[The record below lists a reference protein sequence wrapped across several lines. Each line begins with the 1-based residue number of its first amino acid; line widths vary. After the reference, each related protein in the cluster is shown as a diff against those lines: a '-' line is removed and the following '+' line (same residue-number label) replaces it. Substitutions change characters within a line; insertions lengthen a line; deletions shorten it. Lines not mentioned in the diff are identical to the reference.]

1 MNNQITPTNEKETI
15 SMNVVDFDSIQLT
28 LASPEDIL
36 SWSSGEVT
44 KPETINYRTQK
55 AEKDGLFS
63 EKIFGPVRDYEC
75 SCGKYRRIRYKGII
89 CDKCGVEVTKSSVRR
104 ERMGHI
110 ELAIPVAHIWF
121 LRNIPSRIALML
133 NQTLS
138 DVEKVVYY
146 SSYII
151 TEVDQNLKKD
161 YIKQVEAE
169 YKHKLGDLGDGGND
183 SDEALQELLDSKQQ
197 NLDFLANL
205 EKWNIIS
212 EIDYRLMSMK
222 FAPIFKAATG
232 SAVLREIFSNIDL
245 EGELKNLEA
254 ELEVADGIKAQK
266 IIKKIRFLGG
276 LHQAGVRPEWMFLT
290 HLPVIP
296 PDLRPMVA
304 LDGGRF
310 ATSDLNDLYR
320 RVINRNNRLKKL
332 MSQRAPEVIVRNEKR
347 MLQEA
352 VDALIDNSMR
362 KGQSTTVA
370 STGQKRVLKSLAD
383 SLKGKQ
389 GRFRQNLLG
398 KRVDY
403 SARSVIVVGPN
414 LKINECGIPKTMAL
428 ELFKPFIINRLIE
441 DEFAHNIRSA
451 TRLIEQGLDIVWDIL
466 DDVIQHRYVLLN
478 RAPTL
483 HRLSIQAFKPVLIE
497 GKAIQLNP
505 MVCSPFNADF
515 DGDQMAV
522 HVPLSKE
529 AVEEAGELMISDH
542 NLIKPSDGSPSS
554 APSQDMVLGIYYTT
568 VIDETDK
575 AMQVF
580 RTFDE
585 AVTAYDHKQITLRE
599 LVEIRHESKV
609 GGKPIQTTV
618 GRIYFNEILP
628 TGFDY
633 VNEVI
638 GKKQL
643 KNLLNKALYEFTQP
657 EVGEFLDRIKKFGFA
672 EMTRSGLSWAISDF
686 TVSDKKDQLISTA
699 QNHVEEVTTQF
710 EDGLLT
716 DKERYAQIV
725 DIWSKASLEI
735 GSLVRS
741 EVDVKGPVFSMI
753 DSGARGSWGQL
764 SQMAGMK
771 GLVVSP
777 SGKIIET
784 PITSS
789 FLKGL
794 TELEYFIS
802 THGARKGLVDTALK
816 TATSGYLTRRLVDVN
831 QDIVVKEE
839 DCGDTTGLVL
849 SRRDAEEAGDSFDNF
864 VFGRKTVADIVHPET
879 QEVIVK
885 AGDFITHAQ
894 AEIINASGVEN
905 VRIRSLVSCKTI
917 RGVCQSCY
925 GIDLGRNAI
934 VKIGEAVGI
943 VTAQAIGEPA
953 TQLTM
958 RTFHQGGSAGAA
970 DVTKGLPR
978 VEEVFEARSPK
989 TQAIM
994 SSVTGVVVDIVETA
1008 GEVRVKIKTDTS
1020 KEGKKSK
1027 SDIKE
1032 LVADP
1037 VVDIVIVK
1045 VGDSIEVGQPITEG
1059 HLDLE
1064 KLYKHAGIETLTRYI
1079 IQQILEIYNSQ
1090 GAGIAIKHVEMI
1102 VRQMT
1107 SRYMVTEAGKSTYLK
1122 GQTITRDQLLEFNQ
1136 TVEAKEDLIQ
1146 VDPLLQGITKVAL
1159 NTESFL
1165 SAASFQNTTK
1175 VLIEAALFG
1184 KEDHLRGLKENVII
1198 GRLIPAGTGFDAKR
1212 YTE

>member
-36 SWSSGEVT
+36 AWSSGEVT

-183 SDEALQELLDSKQQ
+183 SDQALQELLDSKQQ
-197 NLDFLANL
+197 NLDFLASL

-245 EGELKNLEA
+245 EAELKNLEA

-575 AMQVF
+575 AVQVF

-609 GGKPIQTTV
+609 EGKPIQTTV

-628 TGFDY
+628 KGFDY

-643 KNLLNKALYEFTQP
+643 KNLLNKALYDFTQP

-989 TQAIM
+989 TQAMM
-994 SSVTGVVVDIVETA
+994 SSVAGVVVDIVETA
-1008 GEVRVKIKTDTS
+1008 GEIRVKIKTDTS
-1020 KEGKKSK
+1020 KEAKKSK

-1032 LVADP
+1032 MVVDP
-1037 VVDIVIVK
+1037 IVDIVIVK
-1045 VGDSIEVGQPITEG
+1045 VGDSVEVGQPITEG

-1212 YTE
+1212 

>member
-1 MNNQITPTNEKETI
+1 MNNQFTLNNSPETI
-15 SMNVVDFDSIQLT
+15 SMNVVDFDSIQLN

-36 SWSSGEVT
+36 SWSYGEVT

-75 SCGKYRRIRYKGII
+75 ACGKYRRIRYKGII
-89 CDKCGVEVTKSSVRR
+89 CDKCGVEVTKASVRR

-110 ELAIPVAHIWF
+110 ELAVPVAHIWF
-121 LRNIPSRIALML
+121 LRNIPSRVALVL
-133 NQTLS
+133 DQTLT

-151 TEVDQNLKKD
+151 TEVDENLKKD

-169 YKHKLGDLGDGGND
+169 YKSKLKDLTSTGND
-183 SDEALQELLDSKQQ
+183 SEEALKEMFDSKQQ
-197 NLDFLANL
+197 NLDFLNSL

-212 EIDYRLMSMK
+212 GIDYRLMSMK
-222 FAPIFKAATG
+222 FAPVFKAETG
-232 SAVLREIFSNIDL
+232 STVLRDIFANIDL
-245 EGELKNLEA
+245 ETELANLDK
-254 ELEVADGIKAQK
+254 ELEVADGAKAQK
-266 IIKKIRFLGG
+266 IMKKIRFLGG

-290 HLPVIP
+290 HIPIIP

-332 MSQRAPEVIVRNEKR
+332 MSQRAPEVIEVIVRNEKR

-370 STGQKRVLKSLAD
+370 STGQKRALKSLAD

-428 ELFKPFIINRLIE
+428 ELFKPFIINRLID
-441 DEFAHNIRSA
+441 DELVHNIKSA

-466 DDVIQHRYVLLN
+466 DEVIEHRYVLLN

-497 GKAIQLNP
+497 GKAIQLSP
-505 MVCSPFNADF
+505 LVCSPFNADF
-515 DGDQMAV
+515 DGDGMAV
-522 HVPLSKE
+522 HVPLSRE
-529 AVEEAGELMISDH
+529 AIREAGELMISDH

-554 APSQDMVLGIYYTT
+554 APSHDMVLGIYYTT
-568 VIDETDK
+568 LVDEAK
-575 AMQVF
+575 GEIKVF
-580 RTFDE
+580 NTFDE
-585 AVTAYDHKQITLRE
+585 AVGAYDHNQIRLRE
-599 LVEIRHESKV
+599 LIEIRREAKI
-609 GGKPIQTTV
+609 GAQAMQTTV
-618 GRIYFNEILP
+618 GRISFNEILP
-628 TGFDY
+628 TKFDY
-633 VNEVI
+633 INEVI

-643 KNLLNKALYEFTQP
+643 KSILKKALYEFSQP
-657 EVGEFLDRIKKFGFA
+657 EVGELLDKIKKFGFT

-686 TVSDKKDQLISTA
+686 TVSGERDKLISKA
-699 QNHVEEVTTQF
+699 ENVVEETTSQF

-716 DKERYAQIV
+716 DKERYDQII
-725 DIWSKASLEI
+725 DIWSKVFI
-735 GSLVRS
+735 DINNLVKS
-741 EVDVKGPVFSMI
+741 EVDKKGPVFSMI

-764 SQMAGMK
+764 TQIAGIV
-771 GLVVSP
+771 GLKISP

-784 PITSS
+784 PVTSS

-831 QDIVVKEE
+831 QDVVVKES
-839 DCGDTTGLVL
+839 DCGDTDGLLL
-849 SRRDAEEAGDSFDNF
+849 SRVDAEYAGDSFDNF
-864 VFGRKTVADIVHPET
+864 LFGRKVIDDIIDPKT
-879 QEVIVK
+879 KKAIVK
-885 AGDFITHAQ
+885 AGEIITHQQ
-894 AEIINASGVEN
+894 AKTIDESGVDN

-925 GIDLGRNAI
+925 GIDLGRNEL

-978 VEEVFEARSPK
+978 VEEVFEARNPK
-989 TQAIM
+989 TPAIM
-994 SSVTGVVVDIVETA
+994 STVNGVVVDVIETA
-1008 GEVRVKIKTDTS
+1008 GEIRVKIKADET
-1020 KEGKKSK
+1020 KAVKSK
-1027 SDIKE
+1027 AEIKE
-1032 LVADP
+1032 IVADP
-1037 VVDIVIVK
+1037 IVDIVIVK
-1045 VGDSIEVGQPITEG
+1045 AGDRVAVGQPLTEG

-1064 KLYKHAGIETLTRYI
+1064 KLYKQAGIETLTKYI

-1107 SRYMVTEAGKSTYLK
+1107 SRYMVTESGKSNYLR
-1122 GQTITRDQLLEFNQ
+1122 GQTITRDQLIEFNNA
-1136 TVEAKEDLIQ
+1136 VENKDDLIQ
-1146 VDPLLQGITKVAL
+1146 TEPLLQGITKVAL

-1198 GRLIPAGTGFDAKR
+1198 GRLIPAGTGFG
-1212 YTE
+1212 TER

>member
-1 MNNQITPTNEKETI
+1 MNNQLTPNNTPETI
-15 SMNVVDFDSIQLT
+15 SMNVVDFDSIQLN

-36 SWSSGEVT
+36 SWSHGEVT

-75 SCGKYRRIRYKGII
+75 SCGKYRRIRYKGIV
-89 CDKCGVEVTKSSVRR
+89 CDKCGVEVTKASVRR

-110 ELAIPVAHIWF
+110 ELAVPIAHIWF
-121 LRNIPSRIALML
+121 LRNIPSRIALVL
-133 NQTLS
+133 DQTLT

-151 TEVDQNLKKD
+151 TEVDENLKKD

-169 YKHKLGDLGDGGND
+169 YKSKLKDLTSTGNN
-183 SDEALQELLDSKQQ
+183 SEEALKEMFDSKQQ
-197 NLDFLANL
+197 NLDFLNSL

-222 FAPIFKAATG
+222 FAPVFKAETG
-232 SAVLREIFSNIDL
+232 SNVLREIFAGIDL
-245 EGELKNLEA
+245 EAELANLDK
-254 ELEVADGIKAQK
+254 ELEVADGAKAQK
-266 IIKKIRFLGG
+266 IMKKIRFLGG

-352 VDALIDNSMR
+352 VDALVDNSMR

-370 STGQKRVLKSLAD
+370 STGQKRALKSLAD

-441 DEFAHNIRSA
+441 DELAHNIRSA
-451 TRLIEQGLDIVWDIL
+451 TRLIEQGIDVVWDIL
-466 DDVIQHRYVLLN
+466 DEVIEHRYVLLN

-497 GKAIQLNP
+497 GKAIQLSP

-522 HVPLSKE
+522 HVPLSEE
-529 AVEEAGELMISDH
+529 AVREAGELMVSDH

-568 VIDETDK
+568 LADDAKKELK
-575 AMQVF
+575 VF
-580 RTFDE
+580 NTFDE
-585 AVTAYDHKQITLRE
+585 AVGAYDHNQIELRE
-599 LVEIRHESKV
+599 LVEIRKESKLNGEV
-609 GGKPIQTTV
+609 IQTTV
-618 GRIYFNEILP
+618 GRISFNEILP
-628 TGFDY
+628 ANFDY
-633 VNEVI
+633 INEVV

-643 KNLLNKALYEFTQP
+643 KSILNKALYEFSQP
-657 EVGEFLDRIKKFGFA
+657 EVGELLDRIKKFGFE
-672 EMTRSGLSWAISDF
+672 EMTKSGLSWAISDF
-686 TVSDKKDQLISTA
+686 TVSDERDKLIKKA
-699 QNHVEEVTTQF
+699 QDGVEEVTNQF
-710 EDGLLT
+710 ADGLLT
-716 DKERYAQIV
+716 EKERYAQIIDV
-725 DIWSKASLEI
+725 WSKASTEI
-735 GSLVRS
+735 GALVKS
-741 EVDVKGPVFSMI
+741 EVNVKGPVFSMI

-764 SQMAGMK
+764 TQMAGMK

-784 PITSS
+784 PVTSS

-831 QDIVVKEE
+831 QDVVVKEA
-839 DCGDTTGLVL
+839 DCGDTDGLLL
-849 SRRDAEEAGDSFDNF
+849 SRVDAEYAGDSFDNF
-864 VFGRKTVADIVHPET
+864 LFGRKAVEDIIDPKT
-879 QEVIVK
+879 KKAIVK
-885 AGDFITHAQ
+885 AGEMITHQQ
-894 AEIINASGVEN
+894 AKTIDESGVDN

-925 GIDLGRNAI
+925 GIDLGRNEL

-978 VEEVFEARSPK
+978 VEEVFEARNPK
-989 TQAIM
+989 TPAIM
-994 SSVTGVVVDIVETA
+994 STVNGVVVDVIETA
-1008 GEVRVKIKTDTS
+1008 GEIRVKIKANET
-1020 KEGKKSK
+1020 KAVKSK
-1027 SDIKE
+1027 AEIKE
-1032 LVADP
+1032 IVADP
-1037 VVDIVIVK
+1037 IVDIVIVK
-1045 VGDSIEVGQPITEG
+1045 VGDKVTVGQPITEG

-1064 KLYKHAGIETLTRYI
+1064 KLYKQAGIETLTKYI

-1107 SRYMVTEAGKSTYLK
+1107 SRYMVTESGKSNYLK
-1122 GQTITRDQLLEFNQ
+1122 GQTITRDQLLEFNTQ
-1136 TVEAKEDLIQ
+1136 TEVKEDQIQ
-1146 VDPLLQGITKVAL
+1146 VEPLLQGITKVAL

-1198 GRLIPAGTGFDAKR
+1198 GRLIPAGTGFE
-1212 YTE
+1212 TER

>member
-1 MNNQITPTNEKETI
+1 MNNQLTPNNSPETI
-15 SMNVVDFDSIQLT
+15 SMNVVDFDSIQLN

-36 SWSSGEVT
+36 SWSYGEVT

-75 SCGKYRRIRYKGII
+75 SCGKYRRIRYKGIV
-89 CDKCGVEVTKSSVRR
+89 CDKCGVEVTKASVRR

-110 ELAIPVAHIWF
+110 ELAVPVAHIWF
-121 LRNIPSRIALML
+121 LRNVPSRIALVL
-133 NQTLS
+133 DQTLT

-151 TEVDQNLKKD
+151 TEVDENLKKD

-169 YKHKLGDLGDGGND
+169 YKSKLKDLTSSGND
-183 SDEALQELLDSKQQ
+183 SEEAMKEMIDSKQQ
-197 NLDFLANL
+197 NLDFLNAL

-222 FAPIFKAATG
+222 FAPVFKAETG
-232 SAVLREIFSNIDL
+232 STVLRDIFANIDL
-245 EGELKNLEA
+245 ETELANLDK

-266 IIKKIRFLGG
+266 ILKKIRFLGG
-276 LHQAGVRPEWMFLT
+276 LNKAEVRPEWMFLT

-370 STGQKRVLKSLAD
+370 STGQKRALKSLAD

-441 DEFAHNIRSA
+441 DELAHNIRSA
-451 TRLIEQGLDIVWDIL
+451 TRLIEQGIDIVWDIL
-466 DDVIQHRYVLLN
+466 DEVIEHRYVLLN

-497 GKAIQLNP
+497 GKAIQLSP

-522 HVPLSKE
+522 HVPLSEE
-529 AVEEAGELMISDH
+529 AVKEAGELMISDH

-568 VIDETDK
+568 LADDAKKELK
-575 AMQVF
+575 VF
-580 RTFDE
+580 NTFDE
-585 AVTAYDHKQITLRE
+585 AVAAYDHNQLGLRE
-599 LVEIRHESKV
+599 LIEIRKESKIGEKV
-609 GGKPIQTTV
+609 MQTTV
-618 GRIYFNEILP
+618 GRISFNEILP
-628 TGFDY
+628 DSFDFI
-633 VNEVI
+633 NEVI

-643 KNLLNKALYEFTQP
+643 KNILNKALYDFSQP
-657 EVGEFLDRIKKFGFA
+657 EVGELLDRIKKFGFT

-686 TVSDKKDQLISTA
+686 TVSDEREKLISKA
-699 QNHVEEVTTQF
+699 QDGVEKITHQF
-710 EDGLLT
+710 ADGLLT
-716 DKERYAQIV
+716 DKERYAQII
-725 DIWSKASLEI
+725 DIWSKTSMDI
-735 GSLVRS
+735 GELVKS
-741 EVDVKGPVFSMI
+741 EVDKKGPVFSMI

-764 SQMAGMK
+764 TQIAGMK
-771 GLVVSP
+771 GLMISP

-831 QDIVVKEE
+831 QDIVVKEA
-839 DCGDTTGLVL
+839 DCGDKDGLL
-849 SRRDAEEAGDSFDNF
+849 LTRLDAEYAGDNF
-864 VFGRKTVADIVHPET
+864 ENFIFGRKSINEITDT
-879 QEVIVK
+879 KTKKVIVK
-885 AGDFITHAQ
+885 ADEFITHQQ
-894 AEIINASGVEN
+894 AKAIDEAGVDN
-905 VRIRSLVSCKTI
+905 IRIRSLVSCKSV

-925 GIDLGRNAI
+925 GIDLGRNEI

-978 VEEVFEARSPK
+978 VEEVFEARNPK
-989 TQAIM
+989 TPAIM
-994 SSVTGVVVDIVETA
+994 STVNGVVVDVIETA
-1008 GEVRVKIKTDTS
+1008 GEIRIKIKVEDKKAT
-1020 KEGKKSK
+1020 KSK
-1027 SDIKE
+1027 AEIKE
-1032 LVADP
+1032 IVADP

-1045 VGDSIEVGQPITEG
+1045 TGDTVVMGQALTEG

-1064 KLYKHAGIETLTRYI
+1064 KLYKQAGIETLTRYI

-1107 SRYMVTEAGKSTYLK
+1107 SRYMVTEAGKSDYLK
-1122 GQTITRDQLLEFNQ
+1122 GQNITRDQLLEFNNA
-1136 TVEAKEDLIQ
+1136 VENKDDLIQ
-1146 VDPLLQGITKVAL
+1146 TEPLLQGITKVAL

-1165 SAASFQNTTK
+1165 SAASFQNTTR

-1198 GRLIPAGTGFDAKR
+1198 GRLIPAGTGFG
-1212 YTE
+1212 TER

>member
-1 MNNQITPTNEKETI
+1 MNNQITPNNEKETI

-36 SWSSGEVT
+36 AWSSGEVT

-104 ERMGHI
+104 ERMAHI

-121 LRNIPSRIALML
+121 LRNIPSRIALIL

-151 TEVDQNLKKD
+151 TEVDENLKKD

-169 YKHKLGDLGDGGND
+169 YKHKLNDLGTGGND
-183 SDEALQELLDSKQQ
+183 SDQALQELLDSKQQ
-197 NLDFLANL
+197 NLDFLATL

-222 FAPIFKAATG
+222 FAPVFKAATG
-232 SAVLREIFSNIDL
+232 SAVLRTIFAGIDL
-245 EGELKNLEA
+245 ETELKNLEK

-276 LHQAGVRPEWMFLT
+276 LHQAHVRPEWMFLT

-332 MSQRAPEVIVRNEKR
+332 MAQRAPEVIVRNEKR

-451 TRLIEQGLDIVWDIL
+451 TRLIEQGLDVVWDIL
-466 DDVIQHRYVLLN
+466 DDVIEHRYVLLN

-522 HVPLSKE
+522 HVPLSEE
-529 AVEEAGELMISDH
+529 AVREAGELMISDH

-568 VIDETDK
+568 VADESDK
-575 AMQVF
+575 PVQVF
-580 RTFDE
+580 RNFDE
-585 AVTAYDHKQITLRE
+585 VVIAYDHKQITLRE
-599 LVEIRHESKV
+599 LVEIRNEVKV
-609 GGKPIQTTV
+609 GNTPIKTTV
-618 GRIYFNEILP
+618 GRISFNEILP
-628 TGFDY
+628 EGFEY
-633 VNEVI
+633 VNEVV

-657 EVGEFLDRIKKFGFA
+657 QVGEFLDRIKKFGFA

-686 TVSDKKDQLISTA
+686 TVSDKKDKLITNA
-699 QNHVEEVTTQF
+699 QNSVEEVTNQF

-716 DKERYAQIV
+716 EKERYAQIV
-725 DIWSKASLEI
+725 DVWSKASIEI
-735 GSLVRS
+735 GALVRS

-764 SQMAGMK
+764 NQMAGMK

-849 SRRDAEEAGDSFDNF
+849 SRLDAEEAGDSFTNF
-864 VFGRKTVADIVHPET
+864 IFGRKTVDDIVNPET
-879 QEVIVK
+879 KKTIVK
-885 AGDFITHAQ
+885 KGDFITHAE
-894 AEIINASGVEN
+894 AEIIDTLGIDN

-978 VEEVFEARSPK
+978 VEEVFEARNPK
-989 TQAIM
+989 TQAMM
-994 SSVTGVVVDIVETA
+994 STVAGTVVDVIETA
-1008 GEVRVKIKTDTS
+1008 GEIRIKIKTNDS
-1020 KEGKKSK
+1020 KEAKKSK
-1027 SDIKE
+1027 ADIKE

-1037 VVDIVIVK
+1037 VVDIVLVK

-1064 KLYKHAGIETLTRYI
+1064 KLYKHAGIDTLTRYI

-1107 SRYMVTEAGKSTYLK
+1107 SRYMVTEPGKSTYLK
-1122 GQTITRDQLLEFNQ
+1122 GQTITRDQLLEFNRF
-1136 TVEAKEDLIQ
+1136 TENKDDLIQ
-1146 VDPLLQGITKVAL
+1146 VEPLLQGITKVAL

-1175 VLIEAALFG
+1175 VLIDAALFG

-1198 GRLIPAGTGFDAKR
+1198 GRLIPAGTGFESER
-1212 YTE
+1212 

>member
-1 MNNQITPTNEKETI
+1 MNNQLTPNNAPETI
-15 SMNVVDFDSIQLT
+15 SMNVVDFDSIQLN
-28 LASPEDIL
+28 LASPEDII
-36 SWSSGEVT
+36 SWSHGEVT

-63 EKIFGPVRDYEC
+63 EKIFGPVRDFEC
-75 SCGKYRRIRYKGII
+75 SCGKYRRIRYKGIV

-110 ELAIPVAHIWF
+110 ELAVPIAHIWF
-121 LRNIPSRIALML
+121 LRNIPSRIALVL
-133 NQTLS
+133 GQTLA

-151 TEVDQNLKKD
+151 TEVDENLKKD
-161 YIKQVEAE
+161 YAKQVEAE
-169 YKHKLGDLGDGGND
+169 YKSKLKELTSGGND
-183 SDEALQELLDSKQQ
+183 SEEALKELFDSKQQ
-197 NLDFLANL
+197 NLDFLNAL

-222 FAPIFKAATG
+222 FAPVFKAQTG
-232 SAVLREIFSNIDL
+232 STVLREIFAGIDL
-245 EGELKNLEA
+245 EAELANLDK
-254 ELEVADGIKAQK
+254 ELEVADGAKAQK
-266 IIKKIRFLGG
+266 IMKKIRFLGG

-352 VDALIDNSMR
+352 VDALVDNSMR

-370 STGQKRVLKSLAD
+370 STGQKRALKSLAD

-441 DEFAHNIRSA
+441 DELAHNIRSA
-451 TRLIEQGLDIVWDIL
+451 TRLIEQGLDVVWDIL
-466 DDVIQHRYVLLN
+466 DEVIEHRYVLLN

-497 GKAIQLNP
+497 GKAIQLSP

-522 HVPLSKE
+522 HVPLSEE
-529 AVEEAGELMISDH
+529 AVREAGELMISDH

-568 VIDETDK
+568 LINDSKSEIK
-575 AMQVF
+575 VF
-580 RTFDE
+580 KNFDE
-585 AVTAYDHKQITLRE
+585 AVGAYDHGQIELRE
-599 LVEIRHESKV
+599 LVEIRKEPKLNGEV
-609 GGKPIQTTV
+609 IQTTV
-618 GRIYFNEILP
+618 GRISFNEILP
-628 TGFDY
+628 DSFEY
-633 VNEVI
+633 INEVV

-643 KNLLNKALYEFTQP
+643 KSILNKALYEFSQP
-657 EVGEFLDRIKKFGFA
+657 EVGELLDKIKKFGFE

-686 TVSDKKDQLISTA
+686 TVSDEREKLINKA
-699 QNHVEEVTTQF
+699 QDGVKEVTMQF

-716 DKERYAQIV
+716 EKERYSQII
-725 DIWSKASLEI
+725 DIWSKTSLDI
-735 GSLVRS
+735 GELVKS
-741 EVDVKGPVFSMI
+741 EVDKKGPVFSMI

-764 SQMAGMK
+764 TQIAGMK
-771 GLVVSP
+771 GLMISP

-789 FLKGL
+789 FLEGL
-794 TELEYFIS
+794 SELEYFIS

-831 QDIVVKEE
+831 QDVVVKEA
-839 DCGDTTGLVL
+839 DCGDTEGLLL
-849 SRRDAEEAGDSFDNF
+849 SRLDAEYAGDSFDNF
-864 VFGRKTVADIVHPET
+864 LFGRKTIEDIIDPKT
-879 QEVIVK
+879 KKTIVK
-885 AGDFITHAQ
+885 AGELITHKQ
-894 AEIINASGVEN
+894 ATIINESGIDN

-925 GIDLGRNAI
+925 GIDLGRNEL

-978 VEEVFEARSPK
+978 VEEVFEARNPK
-989 TQAIM
+989 TPALM
-994 SSVTGVVVDIVETA
+994 STVNGVVVDVVETA
-1008 GEVRVKIKTDTS
+1008 GEIRIKIKADDT
-1020 KEGKKSK
+1020 KTVKSK
-1027 SDIKE
+1027 AEIKE
-1032 LVADP
+1032 IVADP
-1037 VVDIVIVK
+1037 IVDIVIVK
-1045 VGDSIEVGQPITEG
+1045 VGDIVTIGQPVTEG

-1064 KLYKHAGIETLTRYI
+1064 KLYKQAGIETLTKYI

-1107 SRYMVTEAGKSTYLK
+1107 SRYMVTESGKSIYLK
-1122 GQTITRDQLLEFNQ
+1122 GQTITRDQLLEANNLIE
-1136 TVEAKEDLIQ
+1136 VKEDKIQ

-1198 GRLIPAGTGFDAKR
+1198 GRLIPAGTGFE
-1212 YTE
+1212 TER

>member
-1 MNNQITPTNEKETI
+1 MNNQLIPNNATETI
-15 SMNVVDFDSIQLT
+15 SMNVVDFDSIQLN
-28 LASPEDIL
+28 LASPDDIL
-36 SWSSGEVT
+36 SWSHGEVT

-63 EKIFGPVRDYEC
+63 EKIFGPVRDFEC
-75 SCGKYRRIRYKGII
+75 SCGKYRRIRYKGIV
-89 CDKCGVEVTKSSVRR
+89 CDKCGVEVTKASVRR

-110 ELAIPVAHIWF
+110 ELAVPIAHIWF
-121 LRNIPSRIALML
+121 LRNIPSRISLVL
-133 NQTLS
+133 DQTLT

-151 TEVDQNLKKD
+151 TEVDENLKKD
-161 YIKQVEAE
+161 YIRQVESE
-169 YKHKLGDLGDGGND
+169 YKSKLKDLTSGGND
-183 SDEALQELLDSKQQ
+183 SEEALKELFDSKQQ
-197 NLDFLANL
+197 NLEFLKVL

-222 FAPIFKAATG
+222 FAPVFKAETGAT
-232 SAVLREIFSNIDL
+232 VLREIFSGIDL
-245 EGELKNLEA
+245 EAELVLLDK

-266 IIKKIRFLGG
+266 IMKKIRFLGG

-290 HLPVIP
+290 HIPVIP

-370 STGQKRVLKSLAD
+370 STGQKRALKSLAD

-441 DEFAHNIRSA
+441 DELAHNIRSA
-451 TRLIEQGLDIVWDIL
+451 TRLIEQGIDIVWDIL
-466 DDVIQHRYVLLN
+466 DEVIEHRYVLLN

-522 HVPLSKE
+522 HVPLSEE
-529 AVEEAGELMISDH
+529 AVREAGELMISDH

-554 APSQDMVLGIYYTT
+554 TPSQDMVLGIYYTT
-568 VIDETDK
+568 LLDDSKGDIK
-575 AMQVF
+575 VF
-580 RTFDE
+580 KNFDE
-585 AVTAYDHKQITLRE
+585 AVGAYDHGQIELRE
-599 LVEIRHESKV
+599 LVEIRKEPKLNREV
-609 GGKPIQTTV
+609 IQTTV
-618 GRIYFNEILP
+618 GRISFNEILP
-628 TGFDY
+628 SSFDY
-633 VNEVI
+633 INEVV

-643 KNLLNKALYEFTQP
+643 KNILNKALYEFSQP
-657 EVGEFLDRIKKFGFA
+657 EVGELLDRIKKFGFE

-686 TVSDKKDQLISTA
+686 TVSGERDKLIKKA
-699 QNHVEEVTTQF
+699 QNGVEEITTQF
-710 EDGLLT
+710 ADGLLT
-716 DKERYAQIV
+716 EKERYSQII
-725 DIWSKASLEI
+725 DIWSKTSMDI
-735 GSLVRS
+735 GELVKS
-741 EVDVKGPVFSMI
+741 EVDKKGPVFSMI

-764 SQMAGMK
+764 TQIAGMK
-771 GLVVSP
+771 GLMISP

-789 FLKGL
+789 FLEGL
-794 TELEYFIS
+794 SELEYFIS

-831 QDIVVKEE
+831 QDVVVKEA
-839 DCGDTTGLVL
+839 DCGDTDGLLL
-849 SRRDAEEAGDSFDNF
+849 SRLDAEYAGDSFDNF
-864 VFGRKTVADIVHPET
+864 LFGRKAIEDIIDT
-879 QEVIVK
+879 KTKKAIVK
-885 AGDFITHAQ
+885 AGELITHQQ
-894 AEIINASGVEN
+894 AKTIDELGMDN
-905 VRIRSLVSCKTI
+905 VRIRSLISCKTI

-925 GIDLGRNAI
+925 GIDLGRNEL

-978 VEEVFEARSPK
+978 VEEVFEARNPK
-989 TQAIM
+989 TPALM
-994 SSVTGVVVDIVETA
+994 STVNGVVVDVFETA
-1008 GEVRVKIKTDTS
+1008 GEIRIKIKADDT
-1020 KEGKKSK
+1020 KAVKSK
-1027 SDIKE
+1027 AEIKE
-1032 LVADP
+1032 IVADP
-1037 VVDIVIVK
+1037 IVDIVIVK
-1045 VGDSIEVGQPITEG
+1045 VGDAVKVGQPLTEG

-1064 KLYKHAGIETLTRYI
+1064 KLYKQAGIETLTKYI

-1102 VRQMT
+1102 IRQMT
-1107 SRYMVTEAGKSTYLK
+1107 SRYMVTEPGKSNYLK
-1122 GQTITRDQLLEFNQ
+1122 GQTITRDQLLEFNRV
-1136 TVEAKEDLIQ
+1136 TEIKEDLIQ

-1198 GRLIPAGTGFDAKR
+1198 GRLIPAGTGFE
-1212 YTE
+1212 TER

>member
-1 MNNQITPTNEKETI
+1 MNNQITPNNEKETI

-36 SWSSGEVT
+36 AWSSGEVT

-104 ERMGHI
+104 ERMAHI

-121 LRNIPSRIALML
+121 LRNIPSRIALIL
-133 NQTLS
+133 NQTLT

-151 TEVDQNLKKD
+151 TEVDENLKKD
-161 YIKQVEAE
+161 YIKQVESE
-169 YKHKLGDLGDGGND
+169 YKHKLNDLGVAGND
-183 SDEALQELLDSKQQ
+183 SDQALQELLDSKQQ
-197 NLDFLANL
+197 NLDFLATL

-222 FAPIFKAATG
+222 FAPVFKAETG
-232 SAVLREIFSNIDL
+232 SAVLRTIFAGIDL
-245 EGELKNLEA
+245 EAELKNLEK
-254 ELEVADGIKAQK
+254 ELEMSDGLKAQK

-276 LHQAGVRPEWMFLT
+276 LHQANVRPEWMFLT

-441 DEFAHNIRSA
+441 DEYAHNIRSA
-451 TRLIEQGLDIVWDIL
+451 TRLIEQGLDVVWDIL
-466 DDVIQHRYVLLN
+466 DEVIEHRYVLLN

-522 HVPLSKE
+522 HVPLSEE
-529 AVEEAGELMISDH
+529 AVREAGELMISDH

-568 VIDETDK
+568 VVDESDK
-575 AMQVF
+575 PIRVF
-580 RTFDE
+580 RNFNE

-599 LVEIRHESKV
+599 LVEIRNESKV
-609 GGKPIQTTV
+609 GNTPIKTTV
-618 GRIYFNEILP
+618 GRISFNEILP
-628 TGFDY
+628 EGFEY
-633 VNEVI
+633 VNELV

-657 EVGEFLDRIKKFGFA
+657 QVGEFLDRLKKFGFA

-686 TVSDKKDQLISTA
+686 TVSDKKDKLITDA
-699 QNHVEEVTTQF
+699 QHSVEEVTNQF

-716 DKERYAQIV
+716 EKERYAQIV
-725 DIWSKASLEI
+725 DVWSKASIEI
-735 GSLVRS
+735 GALVRS
-741 EVDVKGPVFSMI
+741 EVNVNGPVFSMI

-764 SQMAGMK
+764 NQMAGMK

-831 QDIVVKEE
+831 QDIVVKES

-849 SRRDAEEAGDSFDNF
+849 SRRDAEEAGDSFTNF
-864 VFGRKTVADIVHPET
+864 IFGRKTVDDIVNPKTKE
-879 QEVIVK
+879 IIAK
-885 AGDFITHAQ
+885 AGEFVSHAE
-894 AEIINASGVEN
+894 AETIDKLGIDN

-925 GIDLGRNAI
+925 GLDLGRNAI

-978 VEEVFEARSPK
+978 VEEVFEARNPK

-994 SSVTGVVVDIVETA
+994 STVAGTVVDVIETA
-1008 GEVRVKIKTDTS
+1008 GEIRIKIKTDDS
-1020 KEGKKSK
+1020 KEAKKSK
-1027 SDIKE
+1027 ADIKE

-1037 VVDIVIVK
+1037 VVDIVLVK
-1045 VGDSIEVGQPITEG
+1045 VGDTVEVGQPITEG

-1064 KLYKHAGIETLTRYI
+1064 KLYKHAGIDTLTRYI

-1107 SRYMVTEAGKSTYLK
+1107 SRYMVTEPGKSNYLK
-1122 GQTITRDQLLEFNQ
+1122 GQTITRDQLLEFNRF
-1136 TVEAKEDLIQ
+1136 TENKDDLIQ

-1175 VLIEAALFG
+1175 VLIDAALFG

-1198 GRLIPAGTGFDAKR
+1198 GRLIPAGTGFE
-1212 YTE
+1212 TER

>member
-1 MNNQITPTNEKETI
+1 MNNQLTPNNTPETI
-15 SMNVVDFDSIQLT
+15 SMNVVDFDSIQLN

-36 SWSSGEVT
+36 SWSHGEVT

-75 SCGKYRRIRYKGII
+75 SCGKYRRIRYKGIV
-89 CDKCGVEVTKSSVRR
+89 CDKCGVEVTKASVRR

-110 ELAIPVAHIWF
+110 ELAVPIAHIWF
-121 LRNIPSRIALML
+121 LRNIPSRIALVL
-133 NQTLS
+133 DQTLT

-151 TEVDQNLKKD
+151 TEVDENLKKD

-169 YKHKLGDLGDGGND
+169 YKTKLKGLTSAEND
-183 SDEALQELLDSKQQ
+183 SEEALKELLDSKQQ
-197 NLDFLANL
+197 NLDFLNTL

-222 FAPIFKAATG
+222 FAPVFQAQTG
-232 SAVLREIFSNIDL
+232 STVLREIFAGID
-245 EGELKNLEA
+245 LEA
-254 ELEVADGIKAQK
+254 ELANLDKELEIADGVKAQK
-266 IIKKIRFLGG
+266 IMKKIRFLGG

-362 KGQSTTVA
+362 KGQSTTIA
-370 STGQKRVLKSLAD
+370 STGQKRALKSLAD

-441 DEFAHNIRSA
+441 DELAHNIRSA
-451 TRLIEQGLDIVWDIL
+451 TRLIEQGIDVVWDIL
-466 DDVIQHRYVLLN
+466 DEVIEHRYVLLN

-522 HVPLSKE
+522 HVPLSEE
-529 AVEEAGELMISDH
+529 AVREAGELMISDH

-554 APSQDMVLGIYYTT
+554 SPSQDMILGIYYTT
-568 VIDETDK
+568 LVDDAKGAIK
-575 AMQVF
+575 VF
-580 RTFDE
+580 KNFDE
-585 AVTAYDHKQITLRE
+585 AMGAYDHNQIELRE
-599 LVEIRHESKV
+599 LVEIRREPKLKGEV
-609 GGKPIQTTV
+609 IQTTV
-618 GRIYFNEILP
+618 GRISFNEILP
-628 TGFDY
+628 NSFDY
-633 VNEVI
+633 INEVV

-643 KNLLNKALYEFTQP
+643 KTILNKALYEFSQP
-657 EVGEFLDRIKKFGFA
+657 EVGELLDKIKKFGFE
-672 EMTRSGLSWAISDF
+672 EMTKSGLSWAISDF
-686 TVSDKKDQLISTA
+686 TVSDKRDNLIKKA
-699 QNHVEEVTTQF
+699 QDGVEEITSQF

-716 DKERYAQIV
+716 EKERYAQIV
-725 DIWSKASLEI
+725 DIWSKTSIEI
-735 GSLVRS
+735 GHLVKS
-741 EVDVKGPVFSMI
+741 EVNVKGPVFSMI

-764 SQMAGMK
+764 TQMAGMK

-784 PITSS
+784 PVTSS

-794 TELEYFIS
+794 SELEYFIS

-831 QDIVVKEE
+831 QDVVVKEI
-839 DCGDTTGLVL
+839 DCKDTEGLLL
-849 SRRDAEEAGDSFDNF
+849 SRIDAEYAGDNF
-864 VFGRKTVADIVHPET
+864 ENFLFGRMAIEDIIDPKTKTA
-879 QEVIVK
+879 IVK
-885 AGDFITHAQ
+885 KGEIITHQQ
-894 AEIINASGVEN
+894 AKTIDESGIDN
-905 VRIRSLVSCKTI
+905 IRIRSLVSCKTT
-917 RGVCQSCY
+917 RGICQSCY
-925 GIDLGRNAI
+925 GIDLGRNQL
-934 VKIGEAVGI
+934 VKVGEAVGI

-989 TQAIM
+989 TPAIM
-994 SSVTGVVVDIVETA
+994 STVNGVVVDITEAA
-1008 GEVRVKIKTDTS
+1008 GEIRIKIKLEDN
-1020 KEGKKSK
+1020 KNVKSK
-1027 SDIKE
+1027 AEIKE
-1032 LVADP
+1032 IVADP
-1037 VVDIVIVK
+1037 IVDIVIVK
-1045 VGDSIEVGQPITEG
+1045 VGETVTIGQPITEG

-1064 KLYKHAGIETLTRYI
+1064 KLYKQAGIETLTKYI

-1107 SRYMVTEAGKSTYLK
+1107 SRYMVTDPRQSNYLK
-1122 GQTITRDQLLEFNQ
+1122 GQTITRDQLLEFNNQ
-1136 TVEAKEDLIQ
+1136 ITAKEDKIQ

-1165 SAASFQNTTK
+1165 SAASFQNTTR

-1198 GRLIPAGTGFDAKR
+1198 GRLIPAGTGFE
-1212 YTE
+1212 TER

>member
-1 MNNQITPTNEKETI
+1 
-15 SMNVVDFDSIQLT
+15 
-28 LASPEDIL
+28 
-36 SWSSGEVT
+36 
-44 KPETINYRTQK
+44 
-55 AEKDGLFS
+55 
-63 EKIFGPVRDYEC
+63 
-75 SCGKYRRIRYKGII
+75 
-89 CDKCGVEVTKSSVRR
+89 
-104 ERMGHI
+104 MGHI

-245 EGELKNLEA
+245 EAELKNLEA

-585 AVTAYDHKQITLRE
+585 AVTAYDHKQISLRE

-628 TGFDY
+628 KGFDY

-643 KNLLNKALYEFTQP
+643 KNLLNKALYDFTQP

-864 VFGRKTVADIVHPET
+864 VFGRKTVADIVNPET

-989 TQAIM
+989 TQAMM
-994 SSVTGVVVDIVETA
+994 SSVAGVVVDIVETA
-1008 GEVRVKIKTDTS
+1008 GEIRVKIKTDTS
-1020 KEGKKSK
+1020 KEAKKSK

-1032 LVADP
+1032 MVVDP

-1045 VGDSIEVGQPITEG
+1045 VGDSVEVGQPITEG

-1212 YTE
+1212 

>member
-1 MNNQITPTNEKETI
+1 MNNQLTPNNAPETI
-15 SMNVVDFDSIQLT
+15 SMNVVDFDSIQLN

-36 SWSSGEVT
+36 SWSHGEVT

-63 EKIFGPVRDYEC
+63 EKIFGPVRDFEC
-75 SCGKYRRIRYKGII
+75 SCGKYRRIRYKGIV
-89 CDKCGVEVTKSSVRR
+89 CDKCGVEVTKASVRR

-110 ELAIPVAHIWF
+110 ELAVPIAHIWF
-121 LRNIPSRIALML
+121 LRNIPSRIALVL
-133 NQTLS
+133 DQTLA
-138 DVEKVVYY
+138 DVEKVD
-146 SSYII
+146 
-151 TEVDQNLKKD
+151 ENLKKD
-161 YIKQVEAE
+161 YAKQVEAE
-169 YKHKLGDLGDGGND
+169 YKSKLKELTSGGND
-183 SDEALQELLDSKQQ
+183 SEEALKELFDSKQQ
-197 NLDFLANL
+197 NLEFLNAL

-222 FAPIFKAATG
+222 FAPVFKAQTG
-232 SAVLREIFSNIDL
+232 STVLREIFAGIDL
-245 EGELKNLEA
+245 EDELANLDK
-254 ELEVADGIKAQK
+254 ELEVADGAKAQK
-266 IIKKIRFLGG
+266 IMKKIRFLGG

-352 VDALIDNSMR
+352 VDALVDNSMR

-370 STGQKRVLKSLAD
+370 STGQKRALKSLAD

-441 DEFAHNIRSA
+441 DELAHNIRSA
-451 TRLIEQGLDIVWDIL
+451 TRLIEQGLDVVWDIL
-466 DDVIQHRYVLLN
+466 DEVIEHRYVLLN

-497 GKAIQLNP
+497 GKAIQLSP

-522 HVPLSKE
+522 HVPLSEE
-529 AVEEAGELMISDH
+529 AVREAGELMISDH

-568 VIDETDK
+568 LIDEAK
-575 AMQVF
+575 GEVKVF
-580 RTFDE
+580 KNFDE
-585 AVTAYDHKQITLRE
+585 AVGAYDHGQIELRE
-599 LVEIRHESKV
+599 LVEIRKEPKLNGEV
-609 GGKPIQTTV
+609 IQTTV
-618 GRIYFNEILP
+618 GRISFNEILP
-628 TGFDY
+628 DSFEY
-633 VNEVI
+633 INEVV

-643 KNLLNKALYEFTQP
+643 KNILNKALYEFSQP
-657 EVGEFLDRIKKFGFA
+657 EVGELLDRIKKFGFE

-686 TVSDKKDQLISTA
+686 TVSDEREKLIKKA
-699 QNHVEEVTTQF
+699 QDGVAEVTMQF

-716 DKERYAQIV
+716 EKERYAQII
-725 DIWSKASLEI
+725 DIWSKTSLDI
-735 GSLVRS
+735 GDLVKS
-741 EVDVKGPVFSMI
+741 EVDKKGPVFSMI

-764 SQMAGMK
+764 TQIAGMK
-771 GLVVSP
+771 GLMISP

-789 FLKGL
+789 FLEGL
-794 TELEYFIS
+794 SELEYFIS

-831 QDIVVKEE
+831 QDVVVKEA
-839 DCGDTTGLVL
+839 DCGDTDGLLL
-849 SRRDAEEAGDSFDNF
+849 SRIDAEYAGDSFDNF
-864 VFGRKTVADIVHPET
+864 LFGRYSVEDIINPKTKKT
-879 QEVIVK
+879 IVK
-885 AGDFITHAQ
+885 AGDLITHQQAQ
-894 AEIINASGVEN
+894 LIDESGVDN
-905 VRIRSLVSCKTI
+905 IRIRSLVSCKTI

-925 GIDLGRNAI
+925 GIDLGRNEL

-978 VEEVFEARSPK
+978 VEEVFEARNPK
-989 TQAIM
+989 TPAIM
-994 SSVTGVVVDIVETA
+994 STVNGVVVDVVETA
-1008 GEVRVKIKTDTS
+1008 GEIRIKIKAEDA
-1020 KEGKKSK
+1020 KAVKSK
-1027 SDIKE
+1027 AEIKE
-1032 LVADP
+1032 IVADP
-1037 VVDIVIVK
+1037 IVDIVIVK
-1045 VGDSIEVGQPITEG
+1045 VGDIVTIGQPLTEG

-1064 KLYKHAGIETLTRYI
+1064 KLYKQAGIETLTKYI

-1107 SRYMVTEAGKSTYLK
+1107 SRYMVTEPGKSIYLK
-1122 GQTITRDQLLEFNQ
+1122 GQTITRDQLLEANNLIE
-1136 TVEAKEDLIQ
+1136 VKEDKIQ

-1198 GRLIPAGTGFDAKR
+1198 GRLIPAGTGFE
-1212 YTE
+1212 TER

>member
-1 MNNQITPTNEKETI
+1 MNNQLTPNNSPETI
-15 SMNVVDFDSIQLT
+15 SMNVVDFDSIQLN

-36 SWSSGEVT
+36 SWSYGEVT

-75 SCGKYRRIRYKGII
+75 SCGKYRRIRYKGIV
-89 CDKCGVEVTKSSVRR
+89 CDKCGVEVTKASVRR

-110 ELAIPVAHIWF
+110 ELAVPVAHIWF
-121 LRNIPSRIALML
+121 LRNVPSRIALVL
-133 NQTLS
+133 DQTLT

-151 TEVDQNLKKD
+151 TEVDENLKKD

-169 YKHKLGDLGDGGND
+169 YKSKLKDLTSSGND
-183 SDEALQELLDSKQQ
+183 SEEAMKEMIDSKQQ
-197 NLDFLANL
+197 NLDFLNAL

-222 FAPIFKAATG
+222 FAPVFKAETG
-232 SAVLREIFSNIDL
+232 STVLRDIFANIDL
-245 EGELKNLEA
+245 ETELANLDK

-266 IIKKIRFLGG
+266 ILKKIRFLGG
-276 LHQAGVRPEWMFLT
+276 LNKAEVRPEWMFLT

-370 STGQKRVLKSLAD
+370 STGQKRALKSLAD

-441 DEFAHNIRSA
+441 DELAHNIRSA
-451 TRLIEQGLDIVWDIL
+451 TRLIEQGIDIVWDIL
-466 DDVIQHRYVLLN
+466 DEVIEHRYVLLN

-497 GKAIQLNP
+497 GKAIQLSP

-522 HVPLSKE
+522 HVPLSEE
-529 AVEEAGELMISDH
+529 AVKEAGELMISDH

-568 VIDETDK
+568 LADDAKKELK
-575 AMQVF
+575 VF
-580 RTFDE
+580 NTFDE
-585 AVTAYDHKQITLRE
+585 AVAAYDHNQLGLRE
-599 LVEIRHESKV
+599 LIEIRKESKIGEKV
-609 GGKPIQTTV
+609 MQTTV
-618 GRIYFNEILP
+618 GRISFNEILP
-628 TGFDY
+628 DSFDFI
-633 VNEVI
+633 NEVI

-643 KNLLNKALYEFTQP
+643 KNILNKALYDFSQP
-657 EVGEFLDRIKKFGFA
+657 EVGELLDRIKKFGFT

-686 TVSDKKDQLISTA
+686 TVSDEREKLISKA
-699 QNHVEEVTTQF
+699 QDGVEKITHQF
-710 EDGLLT
+710 ADGLLT
-716 DKERYAQIV
+716 DKERYAQII
-725 DIWSKASLEI
+725 DIWSKTSMDI
-735 GSLVRS
+735 GELVKS
-741 EVDVKGPVFSMI
+741 EVDKKGPVFSMI

-764 SQMAGMK
+764 TQIAGMK
-771 GLVVSP
+771 GLMISP

-831 QDIVVKEE
+831 QDIVVKEA
-839 DCGDTTGLVL
+839 DCGDKDGLL
-849 SRRDAEEAGDSFDNF
+849 LTRLDAEYAGDNF
-864 VFGRKTVADIVHPET
+864 ENFIFGRKSINEITDT
-879 QEVIVK
+879 KTKKFIVK
-885 AGDFITHAQ
+885 ADEFITHQQ
-894 AEIINASGVEN
+894 AKAIDEAGVDN
-905 VRIRSLVSCKTI
+905 IRIRSLVSCKSV

-925 GIDLGRNAI
+925 GIDLGRNEI

-978 VEEVFEARSPK
+978 VEEVFEARNPK
-989 TQAIM
+989 TPAIM
-994 SSVTGVVVDIVETA
+994 STVNGVVVDVIETA
-1008 GEVRVKIKTDTS
+1008 GEIRIKIKVEDKKAT
-1020 KEGKKSK
+1020 KSK
-1027 SDIKE
+1027 AEIKE
-1032 LVADP
+1032 IVADP

-1045 VGDSIEVGQPITEG
+1045 TGDTVVMGQALTEG

-1064 KLYKHAGIETLTRYI
+1064 KLYKQAGIETLTRYI

-1107 SRYMVTEAGKSTYLK
+1107 SRYMVTEAGKSDYLK
-1122 GQTITRDQLLEFNQ
+1122 GQTITRDQLLEFNNA
-1136 TVEAKEDLIQ
+1136 VENKDDLIQ
-1146 VDPLLQGITKVAL
+1146 TEPLLQGITKVAL

-1165 SAASFQNTTK
+1165 SAASFQNTTR

-1198 GRLIPAGTGFDAKR
+1198 GRLIPAGTGFG
-1212 YTE
+1212 TER

>member
-1212 YTE
+1212 

>member
-1 MNNQITPTNEKETI
+1 MNNQITPNNAKETI

-28 LASPEDIL
+28 LASPDDIL

-75 SCGKYRRIRYKGII
+75 SCGKYRRIRYKGIV
-89 CDKCGVEVTKSSVRR
+89 CDKCGVEVTKASVRR

-121 LRNIPSRIALML
+121 LRNIPSRISLVL
-133 NQTLS
+133 DQTLS

-151 TEVDQNLKKD
+151 TEVNESLKKD
-161 YIKQVEAE
+161 YLKQVEAE
-169 YKHKLGDLGDGGND
+169 YKQKLKELVDAGND
-183 SDEALQELLDSKQQ
+183 SEQALQELYDSKQQ
-197 NLDFLANL
+197 NTDFLNSL
-205 EKWNIIS
+205 SKWNILS

-222 FAPIFKAATG
+222 FAPIFKAETG
-232 SAVLREIFSNIDL
+232 SEVLRTIFSSIDL
-245 EGELKNLEA
+245 EQELANLDK
-254 ELEVADGIKAQK
+254 ELDAADGIKAQK
-266 IIKKIRFLGG
+266 IMKKIRFLGG

-290 HLPVIP
+290 RLPVIP

-370 STGQKRVLKSLAD
+370 STGQKRALKSLAD

-441 DEFAHNIRSA
+441 DEYAHNIRSA
-451 TRLIEQGLDIVWDIL
+451 TRLIEQGIDIVWDIL
-466 DDVIQHRYVLLN
+466 DEVIEHRYVLLN

-522 HVPLSKE
+522 HVPLSEE
-529 AVEEAGELMISDH
+529 AVREAGELMISDH

-568 VIDETDK
+568 LVEDSKK
-575 AMQVF
+575 AVKVF

-585 AVTAYDHKQITLRE
+585 AVAAYDHKQISLRE
-599 LVEIRHESKV
+599 LVEIRREEKV
-609 GGKPIQTTV
+609 GGQPIQTTV
-618 GRIYFNEILP
+618 GRISFNEILP
-628 TGFDY
+628 SGFDY
-633 VNEVI
+633 INEVI

-643 KNLLNKALYEFTQP
+643 KNILNKALYEFTQP
-657 EVGEFLDRIKKFGFA
+657 EVGDLLDKIKKFGFA
-672 EMTRSGLSWAISDF
+672 EMTKSGLSWAISDF
-686 TVSDKKDQLISTA
+686 TVSDQRDKLISDA
-699 QNHVEEVTTQF
+699 QNMVEEVTSQF

-716 DKERYAQIV
+716 EKERYAQIIDV
-725 DIWSKASLEI
+725 WSKASIEI
-735 GSLVRS
+735 GNLVKS
-741 EVDVKGPVFSMI
+741 EVDVSGPVFSMI

-764 SQMAGMK
+764 TQMAGMK

-784 PITSS
+784 PVTSS

-831 QDIVVKEE
+831 QDVVVKEA
-839 DCGDTTGLVL
+839 DCKDKDGLL
-849 SRRDAEEAGDSFDNF
+849 LTRLDAEYAGDVFENF
-864 VFGRKTVADIVHPET
+864 VFGRKSIDDIIDPKT
-879 QEVIVK
+879 GEVIVK
-885 AGDFITHAQ
+885 KGELITHQQ
-894 AEIINASGVEN
+894 AKTIDESKVEQ

-925 GIDLGRNAI
+925 GLDLGRNAL
-934 VKIGEAVGI
+934 VKVGEAVGI

-978 VEEVFEARSPK
+978 VEEVFEARNPK
-989 TQAIM
+989 TPAIM
-994 SSVTGVVVDIVETA
+994 STVDGVVVDVIETA
-1008 GEVRVKIKTDTS
+1008 GEIRIKIRTNSAD
-1020 KEGKKSK
+1020 KKSK
-1027 SDIKE
+1027 ADIKE
-1032 LVADP
+1032 FVADP
-1037 VVDIVIVK
+1037 VVDIVTVK
-1045 VGDSIEVGQPITEG
+1045 VGDTITMGQPLTEG

-1064 KLYKHAGIETLTRYI
+1064 KLYKQAGIETLTRYVL
-1079 IQQILEIYNSQ
+1079 QQVLEIYNSQ
-1090 GAGIAIKHVEMI
+1090 GAGLAIKHVEMI

-1107 SRYMVTEAGKSTYLK
+1107 SRYMVTEPGKSNYLK
-1122 GQTITRDQLLEFNQ
+1122 GQTITRDQLSEFNLS
-1136 TVEAKEDLIQ
+1136 VDSKDDLIQ
-1146 VDPLLQGITKVAL
+1146 AEPLLQGITKVAL
-1159 NTESFL
+1159 NTDSFL

-1198 GRLIPAGTGFDAKR
+1198 GRLIPAGTGFESER
-1212 YTE
+1212 

>member
-1 MNNQITPTNEKETI
+1 MNNQITPNNAKETI

-28 LASPEDIL
+28 LASPDDIL

-75 SCGKYRRIRYKGII
+75 SCGKYRRIRYKGIV
-89 CDKCGVEVTKSSVRR
+89 CDKCGVEVTKASVRR

-121 LRNIPSRIALML
+121 LRNIPSRISLVL
-133 NQTLS
+133 DQTLS

-151 TEVDQNLKKD
+151 TEVNESLKKD
-161 YIKQVEAE
+161 YLKQVEAE
-169 YKHKLGDLGDGGND
+169 YKQKLKELVDAGND
-183 SDEALQELLDSKQQ
+183 SEQALQELHDSKQQ
-197 NLDFLANL
+197 NIDFLNSL
-205 EKWNIIS
+205 SKWNILS

-222 FAPIFKAATG
+222 FAPIFKAETG
-232 SAVLREIFSNIDL
+232 SEVLRNIFSNIDL
-245 EGELKNLEA
+245 EQELANLDK
-254 ELEVADGIKAQK
+254 ELDVADGIKAQK
-266 IIKKIRFLGG
+266 IMKKIRFLGG

-290 HLPVIP
+290 RLPVIP

-370 STGQKRVLKSLAD
+370 STGQKRALKSLAD

-441 DEFAHNIRSA
+441 DEYAHNIRSA
-451 TRLIEQGLDIVWDIL
+451 TRLIEQGIDIVWDIL
-466 DDVIQHRYVLLN
+466 DEVIEHRYVLLN

-497 GKAIQLNP
+497 GKAIQLSP

-522 HVPLSKE
+522 HVPLSEE
-529 AVEEAGELMISDH
+529 AVREAGELMISNH

-568 VIDETDK
+568 LVEESKK
-575 AMQVF
+575 AVKVF

-585 AVTAYDHKQITLRE
+585 AVAAYDHKQISLRE
-599 LVEIRHESKV
+599 LVEIRREPKV
-609 GGKPIQTTV
+609 GNQPIQTTV
-618 GRIYFNEILP
+618 GRISFNEILP

-633 VNEVI
+633 INEVI

-643 KNLLNKALYEFTQP
+643 KNILNKALYEFSQP
-657 EVGEFLDRIKKFGFA
+657 EVGDLLDRIKKFGFA
-672 EMTRSGLSWAISDF
+672 EMTKSGLSWAISDF
-686 TVSDKKDQLISTA
+686 TVSDQRDKLISDA
-699 QNHVEEVTTQF
+699 QNRVEEVTSQF

-716 DKERYAQIV
+716 EKERYAQII
-725 DIWSKASLEI
+725 DIWSKASIEI
-735 GSLVRS
+735 GNLVKS
-741 EVDVKGPVFSMI
+741 EVNVSGPVFSMI

-764 SQMAGMK
+764 TQMAGMK

-784 PITSS
+784 PVTSS

-831 QDIVVKEE
+831 QDVVVKEA
-839 DCGDTTGLVL
+839 DCKDKDGLL
-849 SRRDAEEAGDSFDNF
+849 LTRLDAEYSGDVFENF
-864 VFGRKTVADIVHPET
+864 VFGRKSIDDITDPNT
-879 QEVIVK
+879 GEVIVK
-885 AGDFITHAQ
+885 KGELITHQQ
-894 AEIINASGVEN
+894 AKAIDDSGVEQ

-925 GIDLGRNAI
+925 GLDLGRNAL
-934 VKIGEAVGI
+934 VKVGEAVGI

-978 VEEVFEARSPK
+978 VEEVFEARNPK
-989 TQAIM
+989 TPAIM
-994 SSVTGVVVDIVETA
+994 STVDGVVVDVIETA
-1008 GEVRVKIKTDTS
+1008 GEIRIKIRTNSAD
-1020 KEGKKSK
+1020 KKSK
-1027 SDIKE
+1027 ADIKE
-1032 LVADP
+1032 FVADP
-1037 VVDIVIVK
+1037 VVDIVTVK
-1045 VGDSIEVGQPITEG
+1045 VGDTIIMGQPLTEG

-1064 KLYKHAGIETLTRYI
+1064 KLYKQAGIETLTRYVL
-1079 IQQILEIYNSQ
+1079 QQVLEIYNSQ
-1090 GAGIAIKHVEMI
+1090 GAGLAIKHVEMI

-1107 SRYMVTEAGKSTYLK
+1107 SRYMVTEPGKSNYLK
-1122 GQTITRDQLLEFNQ
+1122 GQTITRDQLSEFNLS
-1136 TVEAKEDLIQ
+1136 VDSKDDLIQ
-1146 VDPLLQGITKVAL
+1146 ADPLLQGITKVAL
-1159 NTESFL
+1159 NTDSFL

-1198 GRLIPAGTGFDAKR
+1198 GRLIPAGTGFE
-1212 YTE
+1212 TER

>member
-1 MNNQITPTNEKETI
+1 MNNQLTPNNTPETI
-15 SMNVVDFDSIQLT
+15 SMNVVDFDSIQLN

-36 SWSSGEVT
+36 SWSHGEVT

-75 SCGKYRRIRYKGII
+75 SCGKYKRIRYKGIV
-89 CDKCGVEVTKSSVRR
+89 CDKCGVEVTKASVRR

-110 ELAIPVAHIWF
+110 ELAVPIAHIWF
-121 LRNIPSRIALML
+121 LRNIPSRIALVL
-133 NQTLS
+133 DQTLT

-151 TEVDQNLKKD
+151 TEVDESLKKD

-169 YKHKLGDLGDGGND
+169 YKSKLKDLTSTGND
-183 SDEALQELLDSKQQ
+183 SEEALKEMFDSKQQ
-197 NLDFLANL
+197 NLDFLNSL

-222 FAPIFKAATG
+222 FAPVFKAETG
-232 SAVLREIFSNIDL
+232 SNVLREIFAGIDL
-245 EGELKNLEA
+245 EAELANLDK
-254 ELEVADGIKAQK
+254 ELEVADGAKAQK
-266 IIKKIRFLGG
+266 IMKKIRFLGG

-352 VDALIDNSMR
+352 VDALLDNSMR

-370 STGQKRVLKSLAD
+370 STGKKRALKSLAD

-428 ELFKPFIINRLIE
+428 ELFKPFIINRLID
-441 DEFAHNIRSA
+441 DELAHNIRSA

-466 DDVIQHRYVLLN
+466 DEVIEHRYVLLN

-497 GKAIQLNP
+497 GKAIQLSP

-522 HVPLSKE
+522 HVPLSEE
-529 AVEEAGELMISDH
+529 AVREAGELMVSDH

-568 VIDETDK
+568 LIDDDK
-575 AMQVF
+575 KELKVF
-580 RTFDE
+580 NTFDE
-585 AVTAYDHKQITLRE
+585 AVGAYDHGHIELRE
-599 LVEIRHESKV
+599 LVEIRKEPKLNGEV
-609 GGKPIQTTV
+609 IQTTV
-618 GRIYFNEILP
+618 GRISFNEILP
-628 TGFDY
+628 ANFDY
-633 VNEVI
+633 INEVV

-643 KNLLNKALYEFTQP
+643 KSILNKALYEFSQP
-657 EVGEFLDRIKKFGFA
+657 EVGELLDRIKKFGFE
-672 EMTRSGLSWAISDF
+672 EMTKSGLSWAISDF
-686 TVSDKKDQLISTA
+686 TVSDERDKLIKKA
-699 QNHVEEVTTQF
+699 QDGVEEVTNQF
-710 EDGLLT
+710 ADGLLT
-716 DKERYAQIV
+716 EKERYAQIIDV
-725 DIWSKASLEI
+725 WSKASNEI
-735 GSLVRS
+735 GALVKS
-741 EVDVKGPVFSMI
+741 EVNVKGPVFSMI

-764 SQMAGMK
+764 TQMAGMK

-784 PITSS
+784 PVTSS

-831 QDIVVKEE
+831 QDVVVKEA
-839 DCGDTTGLVL
+839 DCGDTDGLLL
-849 SRRDAEEAGDSFDNF
+849 SRVDAEYAGDSFYNF
-864 VFGRKTVADIVHPET
+864 LFGRKAVEDIIDT
-879 QEVIVK
+879 KTKKAIVK
-885 AGDFITHAQ
+885 AGELITHQQ
-894 AEIINASGVEN
+894 AKTIDESGVDN

-925 GIDLGRNAI
+925 GIDLGRNEL

-978 VEEVFEARSPK
+978 VEEVFEARNPK
-989 TQAIM
+989 TPAIM
-994 SSVTGVVVDIVETA
+994 STVNGVVVDVIETA
-1008 GEVRVKIKTDTS
+1008 GEIRVKIKVDET
-1020 KEGKKSK
+1020 KAVKSK
-1027 SDIKE
+1027 AEIKE
-1032 LVADP
+1032 IVADP
-1037 VVDIVIVK
+1037 IVDIVIVK
-1045 VGDSIEVGQPITEG
+1045 VGDKVTVGQPITEG

-1064 KLYKHAGIETLTRYI
+1064 KLYMQAGIETLTKYI

-1107 SRYMVTEAGKSTYLK
+1107 SRYMVTESGKSNYLK
-1122 GQTITRDQLLEFNQ
+1122 GQTITRDQLLEFNTQ
-1136 TVEAKEDLIQ
+1136 TEVKEDQIQ

-1198 GRLIPAGTGFDAKR
+1198 GRLIPAGTGFG
-1212 YTE
+1212 TER

>member
-1 MNNQITPTNEKETI
+1 MNNQITPNNAKETI

-28 LASPEDIL
+28 LASPDDIL
-36 SWSSGEVT
+36 AWSSGEVT

-75 SCGKYRRIRYKGII
+75 SCGKYRRIRYKGIV

-110 ELAIPVAHIWF
+110 ELAIPVSHIWF
-121 LRNIPSRIALML
+121 LRNIPSRISLVL
-133 NQTLS
+133 DQTLS

-151 TEVDQNLKKD
+151 TEVDESLKKD
-161 YIKQVEAE
+161 YLKQVESE
-169 YKHKLGDLGDGGND
+169 YKQKLKDLIDAGND
-183 SDEALQELLDSKQQ
+183 SEQALQELQDSKQQ
-197 NLDFLANL
+197 NLDFLNSL
-205 EKWNIIS
+205 SKWNILS

-222 FAPIFKAATG
+222 FAPIFKAETG
-232 SAVLREIFSNIDL
+232 SEVLRNIFASIDL
-245 EGELKNLEA
+245 KQELANLEK
-254 ELEVADGIKAQK
+254 ELEVSDGVKAQK
-266 IIKKIRFLGG
+266 IMKKIRFLGG

-290 HLPVIP
+290 RLPVIP

-370 STGQKRVLKSLAD
+370 STGQKRALKSLAD

-441 DEFAHNIRSA
+441 DEYAHNIRSA
-451 TRLIEQGLDIVWDIL
+451 TRLIEQGIDVVWDIL
-466 DDVIQHRYVLLN
+466 DEVIEHRYVLLN

-505 MVCSPFNADF
+505 IVCSPFNADF

-522 HVPLSKE
+522 HVPLSEE
-529 AVEEAGELMISDH
+529 AVREAGELMISDH

-568 VIDETDK
+568 LVDNSTGDIK
-575 AMQVF
+575 VF
-580 RTFDE
+580 RTFNE
-585 AVTAYDHKQITLRE
+585 AVAAYDHKQISLRE
-599 LVEIRHESKV
+599 LVEIRREEKV
-609 GGKPIQTTV
+609 GGQPIQTTV
-618 GRIYFNEILP
+618 GRISFNEILP
-628 TGFDY
+628 SGFDY
-633 VNEVI
+633 INEVI

-643 KNLLNKALYEFTQP
+643 KNILNKALYEFTQP
-657 EVGEFLDRIKKFGFA
+657 EVGELLDKIKKFGFA
-672 EMTRSGLSWAISDF
+672 EMTKSGLSWAISDF
-686 TVSDKKDQLISTA
+686 TVSDKREKLISEA
-699 QNHVEEVTTQF
+699 QDKVEEVTSQF

-716 DKERYAQIV
+716 ERERYAQIV
-725 DIWSKASLEI
+725 DVWSKASIEI
-735 GSLVRS
+735 GNLVKS
-741 EVDVKGPVFSMI
+741 EVNTSGPVFSMI

-764 SQMAGMK
+764 TQMAGMK

-784 PITSS
+784 PVTSS

-831 QDIVVKEE
+831 QDVVIKEV
-839 DCGDTTGLVL
+839 DCKDEEGLLL
-849 SRRDAEEAGDSFDNF
+849 SRLDAKYAGDSFENF
-864 VFGRKTVADIVHPET
+864 VFGRKSIDDIIDPKT
-879 QEVIVK
+879 GEVIVK
-885 AGDFITHAQ
+885 KGELITHQQ
-894 AEIINASGVEN
+894 AKTIDESEVEQ

-925 GIDLGRNAI
+925 GLDLGRNAL
-934 VKIGEAVGI
+934 VKVGEAVGI

-978 VEEVFEARSPK
+978 VEEVFEARNPK
-989 TQAIM
+989 TPAIM
-994 SSVTGVVVDIVETA
+994 STVDGVVVDITETA
-1008 GEVRVKIKTDTS
+1008 GEIRIKIRTNSAD
-1020 KEGKKSK
+1020 KKSK
-1027 SDIKE
+1027 ADIKE
-1032 LVADP
+1032 FVADP
-1037 VVDIVIVK
+1037 VVDIVTVK
-1045 VGDSIEVGQPITEG
+1045 VGDTITMGQPLTEG

-1064 KLYKHAGIETLTRYI
+1064 KLYQQAGIETLTRYVL
-1079 IQQILEIYNSQ
+1079 QQVLEIYNSQ
-1090 GAGIAIKHVEMI
+1090 GAGLAIKHVEMI

-1107 SRYMVTEAGKSTYLK
+1107 SRYMVTEPGQSNYLK
-1122 GQTITRDQLLEFNQ
+1122 GQTITRDQLLEFNNNA
-1136 TVEAKEDLIQ
+1136 ESKEHSIQ
-1146 VDPLLQGITKVAL
+1146 VEPLLQGITKVAL

-1198 GRLIPAGTGFDAKR
+1198 GRLIPAGTGFE
-1212 YTE
+1212 TER

>member
-1 MNNQITPTNEKETI
+1 MNNQITPNNEKETI

-104 ERMGHI
+104 ERMAHI

-121 LRNIPSRIALML
+121 LRNIPSRIALIL
-133 NQTLS
+133 NQTLT

-151 TEVDQNLKKD
+151 TEVDENLKKD

-169 YKHKLGDLGDGGND
+169 YKHKLNDLGVGGND
-183 SDEALQELLDSKQQ
+183 TDQALQELLDSKQQ
-197 NLDFLANL
+197 ALDFLATL

-222 FAPIFKAATG
+222 FAPVFKAATG
-232 SAVLREIFSNIDL
+232 SAVLRTIFAGIDL
-245 EGELKNLEA
+245 EAELKNLEK
-254 ELEVADGIKAQK
+254 ELEVADGLKAQK

-276 LHQAGVRPEWMFLT
+276 LHQANVRPEWMFLT

-441 DEFAHNIRSA
+441 DEYAHNIRSA

-466 DDVIQHRYVLLN
+466 DEVIEHRYVLLN

-522 HVPLSKE
+522 HVPLSEE
-529 AVEEAGELMISDH
+529 AVREAGELMISDH

-568 VIDETDK
+568 VVDESDK
-575 AMQVF
+575 PIQVF
-580 RTFDE
+580 RTFNE

-599 LVEIRHESKV
+599 LVEIRNEAKI
-609 GGKPIQTTV
+609 GNTPIKTTV
-618 GRIYFNEILP
+618 GRISFNEILP
-628 TGFDY
+628 EGFEY
-633 VNEVI
+633 VNEVV

-657 EVGEFLDRIKKFGFA
+657 QVGEFLDRLKKFGFA

-686 TVSDKKDQLISTA
+686 TVSDKKDKLITNA
-699 QNHVEEVTTQF
+699 QNSVEEVTNQF

-716 DKERYAQIV
+716 EKERYAQIV
-725 DIWSKASLEI
+725 DVWSKASIEI
-735 GSLVRS
+735 GALVRS
-741 EVDVKGPVFSMI
+741 EVDVNGPVFSMI

-764 SQMAGMK
+764 NQMAGMK

-831 QDIVVKEE
+831 QDIVVKES

-849 SRRDAEEAGDSFDNF
+849 SRRDAEEAGDSFTNF
-864 VFGRKTVADIVHPET
+864 IFGRKTVDDIVNPET
-879 QEVIVK
+879 KKTIVK
-885 AGDFITHAQ
+885 AGDFITHAE
-894 AEIINASGVEN
+894 AEIIDTLGIDN

-978 VEEVFEARSPK
+978 VEEVFEARNPK
-989 TQAIM
+989 TQAMM
-994 SSVTGVVVDIVETA
+994 STVAGIVVDVIETA
-1008 GEVRVKIKTDTS
+1008 GEIRIKIKTDDS
-1020 KEGKKSK
+1020 KEAKKSK
-1027 SDIKE
+1027 ADIKE

-1037 VVDIVIVK
+1037 VVDIVLVK
-1045 VGDSIEVGQPITEG
+1045 VGDTVEVGQPITEG

-1064 KLYKHAGIETLTRYI
+1064 KLYKHAGIDTLTRYI

-1107 SRYMVTEAGKSTYLK
+1107 SRYMVTEPGKSTYLK
-1122 GQTITRDQLLEFNQ
+1122 GQTITRDQLLEFNRF
-1136 TVEAKEDLIQ
+1136 TENKDDLIQ

-1175 VLIEAALFG
+1175 VLIDAALFG

-1198 GRLIPAGTGFDAKR
+1198 GRLIPAGTGFESER
-1212 YTE
+1212 

>member
-1 MNNQITPTNEKETI
+1 MNNQLTPNNNAETI
-15 SMNVVDFDSIQLT
+15 SMNVVDFDSIQLN

-36 SWSSGEVT
+36 SWSYGEVT

-75 SCGKYRRIRYKGII
+75 SCGKYRRIRYKGIV
-89 CDKCGVEVTKSSVRR
+89 CDKCGVEVTKASVRR

-110 ELAIPVAHIWF
+110 ELAVPIAHIWF
-121 LRNIPSRIALML
+121 LRNIPSRIALVL
-133 NQTLS
+133 DQTLT

-151 TEVDQNLKKD
+151 TEVDENLKKD
-161 YIKQVEAE
+161 YIKQVDAE
-169 YKHKLGDLGDGGND
+169 YKSKLKDLTSSGND
-183 SDEALQELLDSKQQ
+183 SESAMQEMLDSKQQ
-197 NLDFLANL
+197 NMDFLNSL

-222 FAPIFKAATG
+222 FAPVFKAETG
-232 SAVLREIFSNIDL
+232 SAVLRNIFANIDL
-245 EGELKNLEA
+245 EVELANLDK
-254 ELEVADGIKAQK
+254 ELEVADGVKAQK
-266 IIKKIRFLGG
+266 ILKKIRFLGG
-276 LHQAGVRPEWMFLT
+276 LHKAEVRPEWMFLT
-290 HLPVIP
+290 HIPVIP

-370 STGQKRVLKSLAD
+370 STGQKRALKSLAD

-441 DEFAHNIRSA
+441 DEYAHNIRSA
-451 TRLIEQGLDIVWDIL
+451 TRLIEQGIDIVWDIL
-466 DDVIQHRYVLLN
+466 DEVIEHRYVLLN

-497 GKAIQLNP
+497 GKAIQLSP

-522 HVPLSKE
+522 HVPLSEE
-529 AVEEAGELMISDH
+529 AVKEAGELMISDH

-568 VIDETDK
+568 LVDDNKGDIK
-575 AMQVF
+575 VF
-580 RTFDE
+580 NTFDE
-585 AVTAYDHKQITLRE
+585 AIAAYDHNQIGLRE
-599 LVEIRHESKV
+599 LVEIRRETKL

-618 GRIYFNEILP
+618 GRISFNEILP
-628 TGFDY
+628 SSFEY
-633 VNEVI
+633 INEVI

-643 KNLLNKALYEFTQP
+643 KNILNKALYDFSQP
-657 EVGEFLDRIKKFGFA
+657 EVGELLDRIKKFGFA
-672 EMTRSGLSWAISDF
+672 EMTKSGLSWAISDF
-686 TVSDKKDQLISTA
+686 TVSADRDKLIKKA
-699 QNHVEEVTTQF
+699 QDGVEEITTQF

-716 DKERYAQIV
+716 EKERYAQIV
-725 DIWSKASLEI
+725 DIWSKASIEI
-735 GSLVRS
+735 GTLVKS
-741 EVDVKGPVFSMI
+741 EVNTKGPIFSMI

-764 SQMAGMK
+764 TQMAGMK

-784 PITSS
+784 PVTSS

-831 QDIVVKEE
+831 QDVVVKEA
-839 DCGDTTGLVL
+839 DCKDTDGLL
-849 SRRDAEEAGDSFDNF
+849 LTRLDAEYAGDNFENF
-864 VFGRKTVADIVHPET
+864 VFGRKSIDDILDPKT
-879 QEVIVK
+879 NKLIVK
-885 AGDFITHAQ
+885 KDEFITHAQ
-894 AEIINASGVEN
+894 AKAIAESGVDN

-925 GIDLGRNAI
+925 GIDLGRNEI

-978 VEEVFEARSPK
+978 VEEVFEARNPK
-989 TQAIM
+989 TPAIM
-994 SSVTGVVVDIVETA
+994 STVNGVVVDVIETA
-1008 GEVRVKIKTDTS
+1008 GEIRIKIKADDKKAT
-1020 KEGKKSK
+1020 KSK
-1027 SDIKE
+1027 VDIKE
-1032 LVADP
+1032 IVADP
-1037 VVDIVIVK
+1037 IVDIVIVK
-1045 VGDSIEVGQPITEG
+1045 VGDTVSIGQPITEG

-1064 KLYKHAGIETLTRYI
+1064 KLYKQAGIETLTRYI

-1107 SRYMVTEAGKSTYLK
+1107 SRYMVTEPGKSDYLK
-1122 GQTITRDQLLEFNQ
+1122 GQTITRDQLLEFNRA
-1136 TVEAKEDLIQ
+1136 TEIKEDLIQ

-1198 GRLIPAGTGFDAKR
+1198 GRLIPAGTGFG
-1212 YTE
+1212 TER

>member
-1 MNNQITPTNEKETI
+1 MNNQLTPNNAPETI
-15 SMNVVDFDSIQLT
+15 SMNVVDFDSIQLN

-36 SWSSGEVT
+36 SWSHGEVT

-63 EKIFGPVRDYEC
+63 EKIFGPVRDFEC
-75 SCGKYRRIRYKGII
+75 SCGKYRRIRYKGIV
-89 CDKCGVEVTKSSVRR
+89 CDKCGVEVTKASVRR

-110 ELAIPVAHIWF
+110 ELAVPIAHIWF
-121 LRNIPSRIALML
+121 LRNIPSRIALVL
-133 NQTLS
+133 DQTLA

-151 TEVDQNLKKD
+151 TEVDENLKKD
-161 YIKQVEAE
+161 YAKQVEAE
-169 YKHKLGDLGDGGND
+169 YKSKLKELTSGGND
-183 SDEALQELLDSKQQ
+183 SEEALKELFDSKQQ
-197 NLDFLANL
+197 NLEFLNAL

-222 FAPIFKAATG
+222 FAPVFKAQTG
-232 SAVLREIFSNIDL
+232 STVLREIFAGIDL
-245 EGELKNLEA
+245 EDELANLDK
-254 ELEVADGIKAQK
+254 ELEVADGAKAQK
-266 IIKKIRFLGG
+266 IMKKIRFLGG

-352 VDALIDNSMR
+352 VDALVDNSMR

-370 STGQKRVLKSLAD
+370 STGQKRALKSLAD

-441 DEFAHNIRSA
+441 DELAHNIRSA
-451 TRLIEQGLDIVWDIL
+451 TRLIEQGLDVVWDIL
-466 DDVIQHRYVLLN
+466 DEVIEHRYVLLN

-497 GKAIQLNP
+497 GKAIQLSP

-522 HVPLSKE
+522 HVPLSEE
-529 AVEEAGELMISDH
+529 AVREAGELMISDH

-568 VIDETDK
+568 LIDEAK
-575 AMQVF
+575 GEVKVF
-580 RTFDE
+580 KNFDE
-585 AVTAYDHKQITLRE
+585 AVGAYDHGQIELRE
-599 LVEIRHESKV
+599 LVEIRKEPKLNGEV
-609 GGKPIQTTV
+609 IQTTV
-618 GRIYFNEILP
+618 GRISFNEILP
-628 TGFDY
+628 DSFEY
-633 VNEVI
+633 INEVV

-643 KNLLNKALYEFTQP
+643 KNILNKALYEFSQP
-657 EVGEFLDRIKKFGFA
+657 EVGELLDRIKKFGFE

-686 TVSDKKDQLISTA
+686 TVSDEREKLIKKA
-699 QNHVEEVTTQF
+699 QDGVAEVTMQF

-716 DKERYAQIV
+716 EKERYAQII
-725 DIWSKASLEI
+725 DIWSKTSLDI
-735 GSLVRS
+735 GDLVKS
-741 EVDVKGPVFSMI
+741 EVDKKGPVFSMI

-764 SQMAGMK
+764 TQIAGMK
-771 GLVVSP
+771 GLMISP

-789 FLKGL
+789 FLEGL
-794 TELEYFIS
+794 SELEYFIS

-831 QDIVVKEE
+831 QDVVVKEA
-839 DCGDTTGLVL
+839 DCGDTDGLLL
-849 SRRDAEEAGDSFDNF
+849 SRIDAEYAGDSFDNF
-864 VFGRKTVADIVHPET
+864 LFGRYSVEDIINPKTKKT
-879 QEVIVK
+879 IVK
-885 AGDFITHAQ
+885 AGDLITHQQAQ
-894 AEIINASGVEN
+894 LIDESGVDN
-905 VRIRSLVSCKTI
+905 IRIRSLVSCKTI

-925 GIDLGRNAI
+925 GIDLGRNEL

-978 VEEVFEARSPK
+978 VEEVFEARNPK
-989 TQAIM
+989 TPAIM
-994 SSVTGVVVDIVETA
+994 STVNGVVVDVVETA
-1008 GEVRVKIKTDTS
+1008 GEIRIKIKAEDA
-1020 KEGKKSK
+1020 KAVKSK
-1027 SDIKE
+1027 AEIKE
-1032 LVADP
+1032 IVADP
-1037 VVDIVIVK
+1037 IVDIVIVK
-1045 VGDSIEVGQPITEG
+1045 VGDIVTIGQPLTEG

-1064 KLYKHAGIETLTRYI
+1064 KLYKQAGIETLTKYI

-1107 SRYMVTEAGKSTYLK
+1107 SRYMVTEPGKSIYLK
-1122 GQTITRDQLLEFNQ
+1122 GQTITRDQLLEANNLIE
-1136 TVEAKEDLIQ
+1136 VKEDKIQ

-1198 GRLIPAGTGFDAKR
+1198 GRLIPAGTGFE
-1212 YTE
+1212 TER

>member
-1 MNNQITPTNEKETI
+1 MNNQLTPNNNAETI
-15 SMNVVDFDSIQLT
+15 SMNVVDFDSIQLN

-36 SWSSGEVT
+36 SWSYGEVT

-75 SCGKYRRIRYKGII
+75 SCGKYRRIRYKGIV
-89 CDKCGVEVTKSSVRR
+89 CDKCGVEVTKASVRR

-110 ELAIPVAHIWF
+110 ELAVPIAHIWF
-121 LRNIPSRIALML
+121 LRNIPSRIALVL
-133 NQTLS
+133 DQTLT

-151 TEVDQNLKKD
+151 TEVDENLKKD
-161 YIKQVEAE
+161 YIKQVDAE
-169 YKHKLGDLGDGGND
+169 YKSKLKDLTSGGND
-183 SDEALQELLDSKQQ
+183 SESAMQEMLDSKQQ
-197 NLDFLANL
+197 NMDFLNSL

-222 FAPIFKAATG
+222 FAPVFKAETG
-232 SAVLREIFSNIDL
+232 SAVLRNIFANIDL
-245 EGELKNLEA
+245 EVELANLDK
-254 ELEVADGIKAQK
+254 ELEVADGVKAQK
-266 IIKKIRFLGG
+266 ILKKIRFLGG
-276 LHQAGVRPEWMFLT
+276 LHKAEVRPEWMFLT
-290 HLPVIP
+290 HIPVIP

-370 STGQKRVLKSLAD
+370 STGQKRALKSLAD

-441 DEFAHNIRSA
+441 DEYAHNIRSA
-451 TRLIEQGLDIVWDIL
+451 TRLIEQGIDIVWDIL
-466 DDVIQHRYVLLN
+466 DEVIEHRYVLLN

-497 GKAIQLNP
+497 GKAIQLSP

-522 HVPLSKE
+522 HVPLSEE
-529 AVEEAGELMISDH
+529 AVKEAGELMISDH

-568 VIDETDK
+568 LVDDNKGDIK
-575 AMQVF
+575 VF
-580 RTFDE
+580 NTFDE
-585 AVTAYDHKQITLRE
+585 AIAAYDHNQIGLRE
-599 LVEIRHESKV
+599 LVEIRRETKL

-618 GRIYFNEILP
+618 GRISFNEILP
-628 TGFDY
+628 SSFEY
-633 VNEVI
+633 INEVI

-643 KNLLNKALYEFTQP
+643 KNILNKALYDFSQP
-657 EVGEFLDRIKKFGFA
+657 EVGELLDRIKKFGFA
-672 EMTRSGLSWAISDF
+672 EMTKSGLSWAISDF
-686 TVSDKKDQLISTA
+686 TVSADRDKLIKKA
-699 QNHVEEVTTQF
+699 QDGVEEITTQF

-716 DKERYAQIV
+716 EKERYAQIV
-725 DIWSKASLEI
+725 DIWSKASIEI
-735 GSLVRS
+735 GTLVKS
-741 EVDVKGPVFSMI
+741 EVNTKGPIFSMI

-764 SQMAGMK
+764 TQMAGMK

-784 PITSS
+784 PVTSS

-831 QDIVVKEE
+831 QDVVVKEA
-839 DCGDTTGLVL
+839 DCKDTDGLL
-849 SRRDAEEAGDSFDNF
+849 LTRLDAEYAGDNFENF
-864 VFGRKTVADIVHPET
+864 VFGRKSIDDILDPKT
-879 QEVIVK
+879 NKLIVK
-885 AGDFITHAQ
+885 KDEFITHAQ
-894 AEIINASGVEN
+894 AKAIAESDVDN

-925 GIDLGRNAI
+925 GIDLGRNEI

-978 VEEVFEARSPK
+978 VEEVFEARNPK
-989 TQAIM
+989 TPAIM
-994 SSVTGVVVDIVETA
+994 STVNGVVVDVIETA
-1008 GEVRVKIKTDTS
+1008 GEIRIKIKADDKKAT
-1020 KEGKKSK
+1020 KSK
-1027 SDIKE
+1027 VDIKE
-1032 LVADP
+1032 IVADP
-1037 VVDIVIVK
+1037 IVDIVIVK
-1045 VGDSIEVGQPITEG
+1045 VGDTVSIGQPITEG

-1064 KLYKHAGIETLTRYI
+1064 KLYKQAGIETLTRYI

-1107 SRYMVTEAGKSTYLK
+1107 SRYMVTEPGKSDYLK
-1122 GQTITRDQLLEFNQ
+1122 GQTITRDQLLEFNRA
-1136 TVEAKEDLIQ
+1136 TEIKEDLIQ

-1198 GRLIPAGTGFDAKR
+1198 GRLIPAGTGFG
-1212 YTE
+1212 TER

>member
-1 MNNQITPTNEKETI
+1 
-15 SMNVVDFDSIQLT
+15 
-28 LASPEDIL
+28 
-36 SWSSGEVT
+36 
-44 KPETINYRTQK
+44 
-55 AEKDGLFS
+55 
-63 EKIFGPVRDYEC
+63 
-75 SCGKYRRIRYKGII
+75 
-89 CDKCGVEVTKSSVRR
+89 
-104 ERMGHI
+104 
-110 ELAIPVAHIWF
+110 
-121 LRNIPSRIALML
+121 
-133 NQTLS
+133 
-138 DVEKVVYY
+138 
-146 SSYII
+146 
-151 TEVDQNLKKD
+151 
-161 YIKQVEAE
+161 
-169 YKHKLGDLGDGGND
+169 
-183 SDEALQELLDSKQQ
+183 
-197 NLDFLANL
+197 
-205 EKWNIIS
+205 
-212 EIDYRLMSMK
+212 MSMK
-222 FAPIFKAATG
+222 FAPVFKAETG
-232 SAVLREIFSNIDL
+232 SNVLREIFAGIDL
-245 EGELKNLEA
+245 EAELANLDK
-254 ELEVADGIKAQK
+254 ELEVADGAKAQK
-266 IIKKIRFLGG
+266 IMKKIRFLGG

-352 VDALIDNSMR
+352 VDALLDNSMR

-370 STGQKRVLKSLAD
+370 STGKKRALKSLAD

-428 ELFKPFIINRLIE
+428 ELFKPFIINRLID
-441 DEFAHNIRSA
+441 DELAHNIRSA

-466 DDVIQHRYVLLN
+466 DEVIEHRYVLLN

-497 GKAIQLNP
+497 GKAIQLSP

-522 HVPLSKE
+522 HVPLSEE
-529 AVEEAGELMISDH
+529 AVREAGELMVSDH

-568 VIDETDK
+568 LIDDDK
-575 AMQVF
+575 KELKVF
-580 RTFDE
+580 NTFDE
-585 AVTAYDHKQITLRE
+585 AVGAYDHGHIELRE
-599 LVEIRHESKV
+599 LVEIRKEPKLNGEV
-609 GGKPIQTTV
+609 IQTTV
-618 GRIYFNEILP
+618 GRISFNEILP
-628 TGFDY
+628 ANFDY
-633 VNEVI
+633 INEVV

-643 KNLLNKALYEFTQP
+643 KSILNKALYEFSQP
-657 EVGEFLDRIKKFGFA
+657 EVGELLDRIKKFGFE
-672 EMTRSGLSWAISDF
+672 EMTKSGLSWAISDF
-686 TVSDKKDQLISTA
+686 TVSDERDKLIKKA
-699 QNHVEEVTTQF
+699 QDGVEEVTNQF
-710 EDGLLT
+710 ADGLLT
-716 DKERYAQIV
+716 EKERYAQIIDV
-725 DIWSKASLEI
+725 WSKASNEI
-735 GSLVRS
+735 GALVKS
-741 EVDVKGPVFSMI
+741 EVNVKGPVFSMI

-764 SQMAGMK
+764 TQMAGMK

-784 PITSS
+784 PVTSS

-831 QDIVVKEE
+831 QDVVVKEA
-839 DCGDTTGLVL
+839 DCGDTDGLLL
-849 SRRDAEEAGDSFDNF
+849 SRVDAEYAGDSFYNF
-864 VFGRKTVADIVHPET
+864 LFGRKAVEDIIDT
-879 QEVIVK
+879 KTKKAIVK
-885 AGDFITHAQ
+885 AGELITHQQ
-894 AEIINASGVEN
+894 AKTIDESGVDN

-925 GIDLGRNAI
+925 GIDLGRNEL

-978 VEEVFEARSPK
+978 VEEVFEARNPK
-989 TQAIM
+989 TPAIM
-994 SSVTGVVVDIVETA
+994 STVNGVVVDVIETA
-1008 GEVRVKIKTDTS
+1008 GEIRVKIKVDET
-1020 KEGKKSK
+1020 KAVKSK
-1027 SDIKE
+1027 AEIKE
-1032 LVADP
+1032 IVADP
-1037 VVDIVIVK
+1037 IVDIVIVK
-1045 VGDSIEVGQPITEG
+1045 VGDKVTVGQPITEG

-1064 KLYKHAGIETLTRYI
+1064 KLYMQAGIETLTKYI

-1107 SRYMVTEAGKSTYLK
+1107 SRYMVTESGKSNYLK
-1122 GQTITRDQLLEFNQ
+1122 GQTITRDQLLEFNTQ
-1136 TVEAKEDLIQ
+1136 TEVKEDQIQ

-1198 GRLIPAGTGFDAKR
+1198 GRLIPAGTGFG
-1212 YTE
+1212 TER

>member
-1 MNNQITPTNEKETI
+1 MNNQLTPNNTPETI
-15 SMNVVDFDSIQLT
+15 SMNVVDFDSIQLN

-36 SWSSGEVT
+36 SWSHGEVT

-63 EKIFGPVRDYEC
+63 EKIFGPVRDFEC

-89 CDKCGVEVTKSSVRR
+89 CDKCGVEVTKASVRR

-110 ELAIPVAHIWF
+110 ELAVPIAHIWF
-121 LRNIPSRIALML
+121 LRNIPSRIALVL
-133 NQTLS
+133 DQTLAN
-138 DVEKVVYY
+138 VEKVVYY

-151 TEVDQNLKKD
+151 TEVDEHLKKD

-169 YKHKLGDLGDGGND
+169 YKSKLKDLTSTGND
-183 SDEALQELLDSKQQ
+183 SEEALKEMFDSKQQ
-197 NLDFLANL
+197 NLDFLNTL

-222 FAPIFKAATG
+222 FAPVFKAATG
-232 SAVLREIFSNIDL
+232 STVLREIFSGI
-245 EGELKNLEA
+245 NLEVELA
-254 ELEVADGIKAQK
+254 NLDKELEVADGAKAQK
-266 IIKKIRFLGG
+266 IMKKIRFLGG
-276 LHQAGVRPEWMFLT
+276 LHQAEVRPEWMFLT

-370 STGQKRVLKSLAD
+370 STGQKRALKSLAD

-441 DEFAHNIRSA
+441 DELAHNIRSA
-451 TRLIEQGLDIVWDIL
+451 TRLIEQGIDIVWDIL
-466 DDVIQHRYVLLN
+466 DEVIEHRYVLLN

-522 HVPLSKE
+522 HVPLSEE
-529 AVEEAGELMISDH
+529 AVREAGELMISDH
-542 NLIKPSDGSPSS
+542 NLMKPSDGSPSS

-568 VIDETDK
+568 IVDDSKGDIKVFKNFDETI
-575 AMQVF
+575 V
-580 RTFDE
+580 
-585 AVTAYDHKQITLRE
+585 AYDHGQIALRE
-599 LVEIRHESKV
+599 LVEIRKEPKLN
-609 GGKPIQTTV
+609 GEIIKTTV
-618 GRIYFNEILP
+618 GRISFNEILP
-628 TGFDY
+628 DGFDY
-633 VNEVI
+633 INEVV

-643 KNLLNKALYEFTQP
+643 KSILNKALYSFSQP
-657 EVGEFLDRIKKFGFA
+657 EVGELLDRIKKFGFE

-686 TVSDKKDQLISTA
+686 TVSNGRVNLIKNA
-699 QNHVEEVTTQF
+699 QDGVEEITSQF
-710 EDGLLT
+710 ADGLLT
-716 DKERYAQIV
+716 EKERYAQII
-725 DIWSKASLEI
+725 DIWSKTSIDI
-735 GSLVRS
+735 GDLVKS
-741 EVDVKGPVFSMI
+741 EVDKKGPVFSMI

-764 SQMAGMK
+764 TQIAGMK
-771 GLVVSP
+771 GLMISP

-789 FLKGL
+789 FLEGL
-794 TELEYFIS
+794 SELEYFIS

-831 QDIVVKEE
+831 QDIVVKEV
-839 DCGDTTGLVL
+839 DCGDTEGLLL
-849 SRRDAEEAGDSFDNF
+849 SRTDAEYAGDSFDNF
-864 VFGRKTVADIVHPET
+864 LFGRKAIEDIINPKT
-879 QEVIVK
+879 KDVIVK
-885 AGDFITHAQ
+885 EGEMITHQQ
-894 AEIINASGVEN
+894 AKLIDESGIDN

-925 GIDLGRNAI
+925 GIDLGRNAL

-978 VEEVFEARSPK
+978 VEEVFEARNPK
-989 TQAIM
+989 TPAIM
-994 SSVTGVVVDIVETA
+994 SPVNGVVVDVVETA
-1008 GEVRVKIKTDTS
+1008 GEVRIKIKVDS
-1020 KEGKKSK
+1020 AKAVKSK
-1027 SDIKE
+1027 AEIKE
-1032 LVADP
+1032 IVADP
-1037 VVDIVIVK
+1037 IVDIVIVK
-1045 VGDSIEVGQPITEG
+1045 VGDKITIGQSLTEG

-1064 KLYKHAGIETLTRYI
+1064 KLYKQAGIETLTKYI

-1107 SRYMVTEAGKSTYLK
+1107 SRYMVTEPGKSNYLK
-1122 GQTITRDQLLEFNQ
+1122 GQTITRDQLLEFNIQ
-1136 TVEAKEDLIQ
+1136 IEAKEDKIQ

-1165 SAASFQNTTK
+1165 SAASFQNTTR

-1198 GRLIPAGTGFDAKR
+1198 GRLIPAGTGFD
-1212 YTE
+1212 TER

>member
-75 SCGKYRRIRYKGII
+75 ACGKYRRIRYKGII

-169 YKHKLGDLGDGGND
+169 YKNKLGDLGDGGND

-232 SAVLREIFSNIDL
+232 SAVLREIFSQIDL
-245 EGELKNLEA
+245 EAELKNLEA
-254 ELEVADGIKAQK
+254 ELEVADGVKAQK

-529 AVEEAGELMISDH
+529 AVEEARELMISDH

-568 VIDETDK
+568 VIDDTDK

-628 TGFDY
+628 KGFDY

-643 KNLLNKALYEFTQP
+643 KNLLNKALYDFTQP

-879 QEVIVK
+879 KEVIVK
-885 AGDFITHAQ
+885 AGEFITHAQ
-894 AEIINASGVEN
+894 AEIINAAGVEN

-925 GIDLGRNAI
+925 GVDLGRNAL

-994 SSVTGVVVDIVETA
+994 SSVAGVVVDIVETA

-1037 VVDIVIVK
+1037 IVDIVIVK

-1198 GRLIPAGTGFDAKR
+1198 GRLIPAGTGFDTKR
-1212 YTE
+1212 